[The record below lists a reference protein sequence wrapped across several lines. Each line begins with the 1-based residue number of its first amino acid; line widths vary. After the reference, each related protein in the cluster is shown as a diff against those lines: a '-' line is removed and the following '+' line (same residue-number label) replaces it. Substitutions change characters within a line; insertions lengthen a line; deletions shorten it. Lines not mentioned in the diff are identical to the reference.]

1 MWGCPA
7 LHYQEHPEVENERSA
22 GYCGQYPPALEGQDN
37 SLCHRPVAVNLPA
50 RLIALSGEVFTVR
63 FLAGLTTCNP

>member
-7 LHYQEHPEVENERSA
+7 LHYQGHPEVENERSA
-22 GYCGQYPPALEGQDN
+22 GYCGQYLPALEGHDN
-37 SLCHRPVAVNLPA
+37 SLCHRPIVVNLPA
-50 RLIALSGEVFTVR
+50 RLVALSGEVFTVR

>member
-22 GYCGQYPPALEGQDN
+22 GYCGQYPPALEGHDN
-37 SLCHRPVAVNLPA
+37 SLCHRPIMVNLPA
-50 RLIALSGEVFTVR
+50 RLTALMWLGFYGAVFGQ
-63 FLAGLTTCNP
+63 ADNM